1 MLVRVAPHLWRP
13 NHKANHMKIG
23 IIGSGYIGS
32 TLSRGLSKAGHEI
45 VIANSRGPDSIR
57 DDAASWGAEAVE
69 LADVVNGVDVL
80 VIAIQQGRIV
90 DLPKDL
96 FAALPETATV
106 IDAGNYYPARDGKI
120 AALEAGQVES
130 AWVAEQI
137 GHPVVKAF
145 NSITF
150 MSLGARGNPAD
161 AAERIGLPVS
171 GDAAGKAI
179 ASKLVGDM
187 GFDAVDNG
195 AIADS
200 WRQQPGSPVYCTDRS
215 ADQVKAGL
223 ARADKAS
230 LPGKRDAS
238 MDEMAKRQPGE
249 AQQDVLSM
257 FRRIYEA

>member
-1 MLVRVAPHLWRP
+1 MPVRAAPHLWRP

-23 IIGSGYIGS
+23 IIGSGHIGS

-57 DDAASWGAEAVE
+57 DDAASWGAKAVE
-69 LADVVNGVDVL
+69 LADVVRGVDVL

-96 FAALPETATV
+96 LAELPETATV

-120 AALEAGQVES
+120 DALEQGQVES

-137 GHPVVKAF
+137 GHPVTKVF
-145 NSITF
+145 NSIGF
-150 MSLGARGNPAD
+150 YSLGEKGNPAD
-161 AAERIGLPVS
+161 AAQRIGLPVS
-171 GDAAGKAI
+171 GDAAGKAV
-179 ASKLVGDM
+179 AGELVKAK
-187 GFDAVDNG
+187 GFDVVDNG
-195 AIADS
+195 GIEDS

-215 ADQVKAGL
+215 AEQVAKGL
-223 ARADKAS
+223 ARADKDS

-238 MDEMAKRQPGE
+238 MDEMAKLPAGSTSE
-249 AQQDVLSM
+249 DFTALV
-257 FRRIYEA
+257 RRIYEA